1 MHKSILMVLLLSLFA
16 VPVRADNV
24 SFTFQM
30 QNAPGGIGDFSWT
43 ITMPTLG
50 MSLDTASWNA
60 VSNPSMGG
68 GCKIDDILVMAEAQA
83 YSFTTFFSP
92 LCGGLYDSETSG
104 ISVSPGQFGTYTWS
118 GTNPDNTHNFETLTI
133 FQSDLPVTTPEPS
146 VCALLLV
153 GLALLSKR
161 FTVDASRLR
170 EP

>member
-1 MHKSILMVLLLSLFA
+1 MYKSIVLVLLLSLLA
-16 VPVRADNV
+16 VPVLADNV

-43 ITMPTLG
+43 ITTPNLG
-50 MSLDTASWNA
+50 MTLDTKSWNA

-68 GCKIDDILVMAEAQA
+68 GCKISEILLMAEAQA

-92 LCGGLYDSETSG
+92 LCGGLFDSETSG
-104 ISVSPGQFGTYTWS
+104 ISVTPGQFGTYKWS

-133 FQSDLPVTTPEPS
+133 FRSDLPVTTPEPS
-146 VCALLLV
+146 VCTLLLV

-161 FTVDASRLR
+161 FTIR
-170 EP
+170 